1 MYLNY
6 SSVLLILFVSL
17 SSFGQ
22 SFPNTEIYSWYD
34 TQTGIQN
41 SKLLRGVEYI
51 EEHRMIN
58 ENHKF
63 FESNDFQ
70 KGVLVYDGQLYNDVT
85 LKFNIYDDLLL
96 IYLQYEQRNLFFE
109 LFSDKVNNFE
119 ISDHKFSYI
128 RAENDSSILG
138 FYEIISE
145 EGDFKIFKKHIKNR
159 TERRDKSLAYFEF
172 YTANPAYVFEY
183 NDEFH
188 DLNKRRD
195 LFSRFPDHKK
205 EIKDFY
211 RDFKKQ
217 SRNNPDEFLERLAE
231 KMNVLLSN
239 TQNVIDE

>member
-1 MYLNY
+1 MNLNY
-6 SSVLLILFVSL
+6 YSILLILFISL
-17 SSFGQ
+17 TSFGQ
-22 SFPNTEIYSWYD
+22 SYSNTEIYSWYD

-63 FESNDFQ
+63 LESNEFQ
-70 KGVLVYDGQLYNDVT
+70 KGVLVYDGQLFNEVT
-85 LKFNIYDDLLL
+85 LKFNIYDDILL

-109 LFSDKVNNFE
+109 LFSDKVNNFQLHGHE
-119 ISDHKFSYI
+119 FSYI
-128 RAENDSSILG
+128 KTDNDSSILG

-145 EGDFKIFKKHIKNR
+145 EGDFKIFKKHIKDR
-159 TERRDKSLAYFEF
+159 TERRDKRLAYFEF
-172 YTANPAYVFEY
+172 YAAKPAYVFEY
-183 NDEFH
+183 NGEFY

-195 LFSRFPDHKK
+195 LFSRFPDRKK

-217 SRNNPDEFLERLAE
+217 SRNNPDEFMERLAE
-231 KMNVLLSN
+231 KMSILLSN
-239 TQNVIDE
+239 TQNDIDE

>member
-145 EGDFKIFKKHIKNR
+145 EGDFKIFKKHIKIELR
-159 TERRDKSLAYFEF
+159 E
-172 YTANPAYVFEY
+172 
-183 NDEFH
+183 
-188 DLNKRRD
+188 
-195 LFSRFPDHKK
+195 
-205 EIKDFY
+205 EIK
-211 RDFKKQ
+211 
-217 SRNNPDEFLERLAE
+217 A
-231 KMNVLLSN
+231 
-239 TQNVIDE
+239 